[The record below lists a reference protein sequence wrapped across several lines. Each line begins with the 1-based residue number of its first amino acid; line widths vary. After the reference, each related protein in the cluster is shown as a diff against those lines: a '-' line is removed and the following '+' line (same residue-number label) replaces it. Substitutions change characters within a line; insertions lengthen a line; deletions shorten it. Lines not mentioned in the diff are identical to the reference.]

1 MNAIILARVSTKEQ
15 EEGHSIDAQISRLQ
29 DYCQRKRLNVLK
41 VCRVIESS
49 TQGERKEF
57 QKVIGFAK
65 TQKETVAIVI
75 DAVDRFQRRFKETVD
90 LDSQL
95 RSGKIELHFN
105 RENLII
111 NRDSTGTQHL
121 MWNMSVLM
129 SNSYI
134 LNLSDNVKRSL
145 NHKIKNGEWI
155 GKAPLGYKNEPD
167 PVIGKRK
174 IVLDPEK
181 SFLVL
186 RVFEEYG
193 IGGKSIREVAA
204 LAKKWG
210 LTGYRERPL
219 TASLVHALIQNQF
232 YYGAMRIK
240 EQIYPA
246 IHEPIITKE
255 LFDRCESIRLG
266 WKKKPFIQSS
276 KPFVFRGLIKCAHCG
291 CAICSDLKKGKY
303 VYLFCTKSRGPCPA
317 KRIHEEELLEQVR
330 NIFKDLTIPEPTL
343 NAIKDHLNK
352 TAKAK
357 MQFHE
362 DAIQRIQR
370 DYNQMQKKLDALL
383 DMRLDGSITRDEY
396 DKKCIELKEKQYEL
410 GHQLSAHTQADESFN
425 FTISALLDLA
435 SRAFELFESSKV
447 EQKRQLINLT
457 LSNLR
462 LNGAT
467 LEYEK
472 KKPFSLFGKTAS
484 CLDLLRLLDSNQRP
498 GDYDLT

>member
-15 EEGHSIDAQISRLQ
+15 EEGHSIDAQVARLHE
-29 DYCQRKRLNVLK
+29 YCQRKQLKVLK

-57 QKVIGFAK
+57 QKVINFVKA
-65 TQKETVAIVI
+65 QKETVAIVI

-90 LDSQL
+90 LDGQL

-111 NRDSTGTQHL
+111 NRNSTGTQHL

-155 GKAPLGYKNEPD
+155 GKAPLGYMNEPD
-167 PVIGKRK
+167 PVTNKRK
-174 IVLDPEK
+174 IVLEPEK
-181 SFLVL
+181 SFLVR

-193 IGGKSIREVAA
+193 IGGKSIREVGT

-210 LTGYRERPL
+210 LTGYKGRPL
-219 TASLVHALIQNQF
+219 TASLVHAVIQNPF
-232 YYGAMRIK
+232 YYGAMRVK
-240 EQIYPA
+240 GEVFPA
-246 IHEPIITKE
+246 IHEPLISQE
-255 LFDRCESIRLG
+255 LFDRCQEIRLG
-266 WKKKPFIQSS
+266 WKKKPFKYSD

-291 CAICSDLKKGKY
+291 CTITSDLKKGKY
-303 VYLFCTKSRGPCPA
+303 VYLFCTKYRGSCANHRIREEVVVVQVRDIFKSFQLPENLLEAIKNHLSSSANA
-317 KRIHEEELLEQVR
+317 KKVYHEEAISRVR
-330 NIFKDLTIPEPTL
+330 
-343 NAIKDHLNK
+343 
-352 TAKAK
+352 
-357 MQFHE
+357 
-362 DAIQRIQR
+362 R
-370 DYNQMQKKLDALL
+370 DYDLIQKKLDALL
-383 DMRLDGSITRDEY
+383 DMRLEGSITRDEY
-396 DKKCIELKEKQYEL
+396 DKKCMQMKERQYEL
-410 GHQLSAHTQADESFN
+410 NAELSAHTKADESFN
-425 FTISALLDLA
+425 ITVSTLLDLA
-435 SRAFELFESSKV
+435 SRAYELFESSKV
-447 EQKRQLINLT
+447 AQKRALINFT

-484 CLDLLRLLDSNQRP
+484 CTEMLRGQDSN
-498 GDYDLT
+498 L